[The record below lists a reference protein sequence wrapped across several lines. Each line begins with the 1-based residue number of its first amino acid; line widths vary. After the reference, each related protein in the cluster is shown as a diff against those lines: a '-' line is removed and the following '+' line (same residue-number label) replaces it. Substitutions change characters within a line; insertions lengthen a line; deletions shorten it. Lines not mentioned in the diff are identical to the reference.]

1 MKLSRTKVRA
11 IIFLIVCALG
21 GLMFLQYRLLMN
33 SVQLKDQTFRR
44 NVIAAMNFAVDK
56 LQEID
61 ARNAFFIVSDSST
74 IPKPIRSGNDS
85 SITISFMASGPG
97 GTTKVENNRIQNTS
111 NRPQRVLIRAF
122 NVLGKVDTTIV
133 DTSRTKEIRKIA
145 RPKNRFAKGVYYVQV
160 RTDSTTTT
168 TRLEGGKQSYAFSF
182 NDEDVKKGKVVKRI
196 ADSFSPMRYI
206 PLCSRF
212 SRDLVDSVLAYSLAS
227 HDVPLA
233 FEFGVVTDD
242 SLSLGRTKMPKA
254 ELVKSEYQV
263 PVIPLEP
270 VPASESLFLVFPG
283 YRSYLVGTFLPELGS
298 TLLLLGIIIW
308 CFVYT
313 IRTIL
318 RQREFAGRLTD
329 FINNM
334 THEFKTPISTIALAS
349 EAMAQPEVQSSRTKV
364 SRYTKVITDENRRM
378 RGQVDKILQMA
389 ALEEGET
396 EFTLTSV
403 DIHDIVKRAVANI
416 ELLVT
421 ARKGAITTA
430 LNAGQAHVRGDAVHL
445 ENVVHNIL
453 DNAVKYSED
462 PPSVTVSTALTGDRL
477 SLTVSDQGIGIPKEY
492 LDRVFD
498 KYFRVP
504 TGNIHDVKGF
514 GLGLSYVRLIVE
526 AHGGTVSLRSNPGSG
541 TIVELAIPIDPP
553 PDRRETERDKRHGAE

>member
-1 MKLSRTKVRA
+1 MKLSRTRVRT
-11 IIFLIVCALG
+11 IIVLIVCALG
-21 GLMFLQYRLLMN
+21 GLMFLQYRLFMN
-33 SVQLKDQTFRR
+33 SVELKEQTFRR
-44 NVIAAMNFAVDK
+44 NVIAAMNFAIDK

-61 ARNAFFIVSDSST
+61 ARNAIFMVSDT
-74 IPKPIRSGNDS
+74 AGIPKATHSGADTS
-85 SITISFMASGPG
+85 MTISFVTTGPG
-97 GTTKVENNRIQNTS
+97 GTTKVENNQLRHTS
-111 NRPQRVLIRAF
+111 DKPQRVLIRAF
-122 NVLGKVDTTIV
+122 NVLGNIDTTII
-133 DTSRTKEIRKIA
+133 DTSRGKDVRRVA
-145 RPKNRFAKGVYYVQV
+145 LPKSRFSKGVYYVQV

-168 TRLEGGKQSYAFSF
+168 TRLEGGKQSYAFSI

-196 ADSFSPMRYI
+196 ADSFTNMRYV

-212 SRDLVDSVLAYSLAS
+212 SRELVDSILAYSLAS

-233 FEFGVVTDD
+233 FEFGIVSNDT
-242 SLSLGRTKMPKA
+242 LSLGRTQMSRA

-270 VPASESLFLVFPG
+270 VPTSEALFLVFPG
-283 YRSYLVGTFLPELGS
+283 YRSYLVGTFLPELAS
-298 TLLLLGIIIW
+298 TLLLLGIIIF
-308 CFVYT
+308 CFAYT

-349 EAMAQPEVQSSRTKV
+349 EAMSQPEVRSSRTKV

-378 RGQVDKILQMA
+378 RSQVDKILQMA

-396 EFTLTSV
+396 EFTLTSI
-403 DIHDIVKRAVANI
+403 DLHEIVKRAVANI
-416 ELLVT
+416 ELQVT
-421 ARKGAITTA
+421 ARNGTITTA
-430 LNAGQAHVRGDAVHL
+430 LDARKAHVWGDAVHL

-453 DNAVKYSED
+453 DNAVKYSD
-462 PPSVTVSTALTGDRL
+462 GAPSISVATAMTEGRL
-477 SLTVSDQGIGIPKEY
+477 LLTVSDRGIGIPKEH
-492 LDRVFD
+492 LERVFD
-498 KYFRVP
+498 KYYRVP

-526 AHGGTVSLRSNPGSG
+526 AHGGTVSLRSNPAAG
-541 TIVELAIPIDPP
+541 TTVELRFPAVSTSD
-553 PDRRETERDKRHGAE
+553 HNHAH

>member
-11 IIFLIVCALG
+11 IVVLIVCALG
-21 GLMFLQYRLLMN
+21 GLMFLQYRLFMN
-33 SVQLKDQTFRR
+33 SVELKEQTFRR

-61 ARNAFFIVSDSST
+61 ARNTIFMISDT
-74 IPKPIRSGNDS
+74 ARLARNPRPADDS
-85 SITISFMASGPG
+85 SITVSFVTTGPG
-97 GTTKVENNRIQNTS
+97 GTTRMENNQIQRS
-111 NRPQRVLIRAF
+111 SEKPQRVLIRAF
-122 NVLGKVDTTIV
+122 NTLGTIDTTII
-133 DTSRTKEIRKIA
+133 DTSRGKDIRRITLPRSK
-145 RPKNRFAKGVYYVQV
+145 FAKGVYYVQV
-160 RTDSTTTT
+160 RTDSSTTT
-168 TRLEGGKQSYAFSF
+168 TRLAGGKQSYSYSI
-182 NDEDVKKGKVVKRI
+182 NDQDVKKGKVFKRI
-196 ADSFSPMRYI
+196 ADSFAQMRYI
-206 PLCSRF
+206 PMCSRF
-212 SRDLVDSVLAYSLAS
+212 TRELVDSILAYSLAA

-233 FEFGVVTDD
+233 FEFGIVSND
-242 SLSLGRTKMPKA
+242 SLSLARTQRPMI
-254 ELVKSEYQV
+254 ELVKSEFQV

-270 VPASESLFLVFPG
+270 VPVSEALFLVFPG

-298 TLLLLGIIIW
+298 TLLLLGIIIF
-308 CFVYT
+308 CFAYT

-349 EAMAQPEVQSSRTKV
+349 EAMSQPEVRSSRTKV

-378 RGQVDKILQMA
+378 RSQVDKILQMA

-403 DIHDIVKRAVANI
+403 DLHEIVRRAVANI
-416 ELLVT
+416 ELQVT
-421 ARKGAITTA
+421 ARNGTIAAA
-430 LNAGQAHVRGDAVHL
+430 LEAKQANVRGDAVHL

-453 DNAVKYSED
+453 DNAVKYSGGA
-462 PPSVTVSTALTGDRL
+462 PTISVATMTAENHLVL
-477 SLTVSDQGIGIPKEY
+477 IVSDRGIGIPKEH
-492 LDRVFD
+492 LGRVFD
-498 KYFRVP
+498 KYYRVP

-526 AHGGTVSLRSNPGSG
+526 AHGGTVSLSSNPASG
-541 TIVELAIPIDPP
+541 TTVELRFPADQSTQH
-553 PDRRETERDKRHGAE
+553 TEKQ